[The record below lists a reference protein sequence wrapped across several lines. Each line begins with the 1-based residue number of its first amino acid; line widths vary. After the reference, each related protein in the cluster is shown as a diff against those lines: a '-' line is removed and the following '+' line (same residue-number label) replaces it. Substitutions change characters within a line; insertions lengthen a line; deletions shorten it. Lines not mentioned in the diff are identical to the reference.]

1 MTIIYIKTND
11 GETIDRISVEDAA
24 IEDAA
29 QLDYIH
35 AALNDALIVAA
46 RKQLR
51 REIAAEKLLNHIY
64 PVIEIPSRSAAESF
78 WQRIDE
84 NQRRIESEKD

>member
-11 GETIDRISVEDAA
+11 GETIDRIPVEDAA

-46 RKQLR
+46 KKQLS
-51 REIAAEKLLNHIY
+51 REAAAEKLLDHLLYIVD
-64 PVIEIPSRSAAESF
+64 PDCACTPF
-78 WQRIDE
+78 IDE
-84 NQRRIESEKD
+84 PCTHCQREEEKES